1 MTSSLLSG
9 AGAVYKA
16 KKPASGGGYLNPS
29 SIEADEPTR
38 FTILGTESLGGYECW
53 VTTSEGKRKSLKFAT
68 EPAREDLQ
76 DRANDEDITLKG
88 DEKPKAFYA
97 FWIWNYNEEM
107 VQVFQFSQQ
116 GLIDPIIQ
124 NLSDE
129 EIQQEPWAYDF
140 KATTNGLTGLDKRYV
155 VTCVPGK
162 RRTAKVNSQIEAAFE
177 KVQSEGASL
186 SNLLV
191 GADPFKTAIPF

>member
-9 AGAVYKA
+9 AGAVYSTKKA
-16 KKPASGGGYLNPS
+16 ASGGGYLNPS
-29 SIEADEPTR
+29 SIEADQPTR
-38 FTILGTESLGGYECW
+38 ITILGNESIGGYEVW
-53 VTTSEGKRKSLKFAT
+53 VSAGSKRKSLKFAT
-68 EPAREDLQ
+68 EPAREDMEQ
-76 DRANDEDITLKG
+76 RAADEDIVLSG
-88 DEKPKAFYA
+88 DEKARPFYA
-97 FWIWNYNEEM
+97 FWIWNYDEEM
-107 VQVFQFSQQ
+107 VQVFQLSA
-116 GLIDPIIQ
+116 GSLIDPIMQ

-140 KATTNGLTGLDKRYV
+140 KLTHNGLTGIDKRYA

-162 RRTAKVNSQIEAAFE
+162 RRTEKVNKQIEAAFE
-177 KVQSEGASL
+177 KIQSEGASL